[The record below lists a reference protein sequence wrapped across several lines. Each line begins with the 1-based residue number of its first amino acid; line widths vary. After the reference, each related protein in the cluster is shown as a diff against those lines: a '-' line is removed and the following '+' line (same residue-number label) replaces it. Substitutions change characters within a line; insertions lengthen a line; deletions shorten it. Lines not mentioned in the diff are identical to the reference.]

1 MKTIN
6 KLLIILFIFSNLI
19 VLGEE
24 TQWIVP
30 QDKDSKTA
38 PEMFTNEMVKAGNNL
53 YQMNCKSCHG
63 DIGANNM
70 IKLDPLPKDL
80 STVGAQSDGSFYYKI
95 NEGRGAMPNFK
106 NTLSISDKW
115 AVISYVRS
123 FHADYVQ
130 AKPHVAVVFAGGGI
144 KLSLEYIEE
153 TKQFKVSALG
163 KEKDK
168 EVCAEGVEVSLFA
181 ERYFGNMKL
190 GDNKMTNKEG
200 VALFAL
206 PKNLPGDSIGTLR
219 LIAKVADP
227 ELYGEVS
234 VREEI
239 TAGIHTNKPSL
250 TEKRAMWNVVSKA
263 PLWIT
268 FAYPLSVLSVLT
280 VLGYILLLLKRIYVL
295 GKNESD
301 NKE

>member
-38 PEMFTNEMVKAGNNL
+38 PKMFTGEMVKAGDDL
-53 YQMNCKSCHG
+53 YQINCKSCHG

-80 STVGAQSDGSFYYKI
+80 STVSAQSDGSLYYKI

-115 AVISYVRS
+115 AVISYIRS
-123 FHADYVQ
+123 FHNDYMQ
-130 AKPHVAVVFAGGGI
+130 AKPHVVVAYEGG
-144 KLSLEYIEE
+144 KVSLKLEYVEE
-153 TKQFKVSALG
+153 TNQFKVISLG
-163 KEKDK
+163 NENGNA
-168 EVCAEGVEVSLFA
+168 VCVGGVEVSLFV

-190 GDNKMTNKEG
+190 GDNKITNNEG
-200 VALFAL
+200 VALFEI
-206 PKNLPGDSIGTLR
+206 PSKLPGDSIGTLK
-219 LIAKVADP
+219 LIAKVTDA
-227 ELYGEVS
+227 ELYGEVL

-239 TAGIHTNKPSL
+239 SAGVHTNKPSL
-250 TEKRAMWNVVSKA
+250 TDKRAMWNVVSKA

-268 FAYPLSVLSVLT
+268 IAYPLSVLSVLT
-280 VLGYILLLLKRIYVL
+280 VLGYILLLLRRVYVL
-295 GKNESD
+295 GKED
-301 NKE
+301 E